1 MTMRTVLLHAVAN
14 APVSYP
20 LLTHSWEQLVR
31 CMPARIA
38 MEAEPHSGLG
48 LQAYVQVTSPLR
60 RYNDCLVHRQ
70 LKAFAAKQP
79 LPYSKDTIQ
88 QVGTRCFTL
97 EKMATK
103 FEDSWNRY
111 ILLQKMKDLLK
122 EQGPLKLHATV
133 LDVSLRGLA
142 SVTRVRRRMSTVV
155 CGVVLNDLGIRFT
168 VPASS
173 IPQKG
178 ENVDVCVEEVHPDS
192 LRIKASLGGKWFTN
206 DGHDYSRVL
215 CSLCWKQSV
224 QWPIV
229 RKRTHTVE
237 WSNSY
242 YSLEI

>member
-1 MTMRTVLLHAVAN
+1 
-14 APVSYP
+14 
-20 LLTHSWEQLVR
+20 
-31 CMPARIA
+31 

-70 LKAFAAKQP
+70 LKAFAMKQP
-79 LPYSKDTIQ
+79 LPYSRDAIQ

-111 ILLQKMKDLLK
+111 ILLQKMKDILK
-122 EQGPLKLHATV
+122 EKETLKLHATV
-133 LDVSLRGLA
+133 LDVSLRGWMWMM
-142 SVTRVRRRMSTVV
+142 RVMTRMSTVV

-168 VPASS
+168 VPTSS

-192 LRIKASLGGKWFTN
+192 LRIKANLDGKWFTS
-206 DGHDYSRVL
+206 DSHDYSRVL
-215 CSLCWKQSV
+215 WSLCWKHNLCSG
-224 QWPIV
+224 PSLGSAPTL
-229 RKRTHTVE
+229 RHVE
-237 WSNSY
+237 V
-242 YSLEI
+242 SLFP

>member
-1 MTMRTVLLHAVAN
+1 MAN

-70 LKAFAAKQP
+70 LKAFATKQP
-79 LPYSKDTIQ
+79 LPYSRDAIQ

-111 ILLQKMKDLLK
+111 ILLQKMKDILK
-122 EQGPLKLHATV
+122 EKETLKLHATV
-133 LDVSLRGLA
+133 LDVSLRGWMWMM
-142 SVTRVRRRMSTVV
+142 RVMTRMSTVV

-192 LRIKASLGGKWFTN
+192 LRIKANLDGKWFTS
-206 DGHDYSRVL
+206 DSHDYSRVL
-215 CSLCWKQSV
+215 WSLCWKHNLCSGPSLGSV
-224 QWPIV
+224 PTL
-229 RKRTHTVE
+229 RHVE
-237 WSNSY
+237 V
-242 YSLEI
+242 SLFP